1 MLIGLQEDV
10 KGGRSKK
17 QSIGGSNSSDWSKA
31 QLKRLEEALFGFG
44 KGYFKDIR
52 HEVGISV

>member
-1 MLIGLQEDV
+1 MVYVQEEV
-10 KGGRSKK
+10 KGGRTKK